1 LPDQFMRFVPV
12 AGVILIAAGTFLLWK
27 RPSYSTRRD
36 VVEIGEFKASLQQQE
51 GVPLWVGAAIIALGV
66 GCLLVGGRRDRS

>member
-1 LPDQFMRFVPV
+1 MLGSMRLFPV
-12 AGVILIAAGTFLLWK
+12 LGVILIVGGTILLWK

-51 GVPLWVGAAIIALGV
+51 GVPLWIGAGLIAVGV
-66 GCLLVGGRRDRS
+66 GCLLVRRSSR

>member
-1 LPDQFMRFVPV
+1 MRFFP
-12 AGVILIAAGTFLLWK
+12 ALGVILIAAGTFLLWK

-51 GVPLWVGAAIIALGV
+51 GVPLWVGVAVIAVGV
-66 GCLLVGGRRDRS
+66 GCLLIRPGRDRS